1 MNTHSQK
8 FIRKRKFALVL
19 PLLVLPFL
27 TLAFWALGG
36 GNAAGNEKPVHQ
48 GLDLTLP
55 EPKLENHLEGKLSL
69 YERAEQNARRLKD
82 AKAADPYSRDL
93 ETDSINNN
101 MGHEPYDDEYGEYPL
116 ITHTNVNNALDES
129 SQTEAKLCRQLA
141 EIKAQINTTSNWKQ
155 ESDDSGQE
163 DWLPATEKVPDWQP
177 TVAGAADASL
187 QPTAD
192 PELQQLDNMLTKI
205 LDIEHPQR
213 VKERLQQ
220 QSIDKRG
227 LVFPV
232 ETKPDIPKAALMQRD
247 NNAIKTFSVNQFY
260 DSGNDLFDQN
270 ETAIPAVVHETQ
282 ALVSGATLKLRL
294 TEDVF
299 INGIRIPAGT
309 FIYGLCSL
317 DGERLTVDVKHIR
330 YRNSLLPVN
339 LSVFDIDGITG
350 IRIPGAISRDAAKQG
365 MTNGIQS
372 MDFYNMDPS
381 LGAQAASAGIQ
392 TFKSLL
398 GNKAKLI
405 KATVR
410 AGYPVL
416 LVDNNKRNQ

>member
-1 MNTHSQK
+1 
-8 FIRKRKFALVL
+8 
-19 PLLVLPFL
+19 
-27 TLAFWALGG
+27 LGG
-36 GNAAGNEKPVHQ
+36 GSAAGNEKPTHK

-55 EPKLENHLEGKLSL
+55 EPKLDNHMDNKLSL
-69 YERAEQNARRLKD
+69 YEQAEQRARRLKD

-129 SQTEAKLCRQLA
+129 SQTEAKLRRQLA
-141 EIKAQINTTSNWKQ
+141 ELKAQINTTSNWKQ

-177 TVAGAADASL
+177 TVTGAADASL

-220 QSIDKRG
+220 QSMDKRG

-232 ETKPDIPKAALMQRD
+232 ETKPDIPKADLLQPQNKA
-247 NNAIKTFSVNQFY
+247 FSEP
-260 DSGNDLFDQN
+260 SGNAFYESENIWSAQN

-282 ALVSGATLKLRL
+282 TLVSGATLKLRL

-299 INGIRIPAGT
+299 INGIQVPAGT

-317 DGERLTVDVKHIR
+317 DGERLIVDVKHIR
-330 YRNSLLPVN
+330 YRNTLLPVK
-339 LSVFDIDGITG
+339 LSVFDIDGIAG
-350 IRIPGAISRDAAKQG
+350 IRIPGAISRNAAKQG

-372 MDFYNMDPS
+372 MDFYSMNPS

-392 TFKSLL
+392 TVKSLL

-416 LVDNNKRNQ
+416 LMDNNKRNQ

>member
-1 MNTHSQK
+1 M
-8 FIRKRKFALVL
+8 VL

-27 TLAFWALGG
+27 TLTFWALGG
-36 GNAAGNEKPVHQ
+36 GSAAGNEKPTHK
-48 GLDLTLP
+48 GLELTLP
-55 EPKLENHLEGKLSL
+55 EPKIDNHMDNKLSL
-69 YERAEQNARRLKD
+69 YEQAEQRARRLKD
-82 AKAADPYSRDL
+82 AKAADPYSRALD
-93 ETDSINNN
+93 TDSINNN
-101 MGHEPYDDEYGEYPL
+101 MGNEPYDDAYEQYPL

-129 SQTEAKLCRQLA
+129 SQTEAKLRRQLA
-141 EIKAQINTTSNWKQ
+141 NLKAQINTPP
-155 ESDDSGQE
+155 DSEQDSE
-163 DWLPATEKVPDWQP
+163 DYRQNSWSPLTEDVSAWQP
-177 TVAGAADASL
+177 SPVGLQDASL
-187 QPTAD
+187 PTASD

-213 VKERLQQ
+213 VTKRLKQ
-220 QSIDKRG
+220 QSLDKRG

-232 ETKPDIPKAALMQRD
+232 ETKPDIPKADLMQPQ
-247 NNAIKTFSVNQFY
+247 NKAFSES
-260 DSGNDLFDQN
+260 SGNAFYESENNWSAQN

-282 ALVSGATLKLRL
+282 TLVSGATLKLRL

-299 INGIRIPAGT
+299 VNGIQVPAGI

-317 DGERLTVDVKHIR
+317 DGERLTVTVKHIR
-330 YRNSLLPVN
+330 YKNALLPVN
-339 LSVFDIDGITG
+339 LSVFDMDGITG
-350 IRIPGAISRDAAKQG
+350 IHIPGAISRDAAKQG

-381 LGAQAASAGIQ
+381 LGAQAASAGVQ
-392 TFKSLL
+392 TVKSLL

>member
-1 MNTHSQK
+1 MDTHSQK
-8 FIRKRKFALVL
+8 IIRKRKFALVL

-36 GNAAGNEKPVHQ
+36 GSASGNEKPVHQ

-55 EPKLENHLEGKLSL
+55 EPKLENQVEGKLSL
-69 YERAEQNARRLKD
+69 YEQAEKKARRLQD
-82 AKAADPYSRDL
+82 AKAADPYSRTFK
-93 ETDSINNN
+93 TDSLRDAIDSHPV
-101 MGHEPYDDEYGEYPL
+101 GFEQQEDPL
-116 ITHTNVNNALDES
+116 NTHANFDNAFEES
-129 SQTEAKLCRQLA
+129 RQTEAKLRRQLA
-141 EIKAQINTTSNWKQ
+141 DLKAQINTPMDLEQDT
-155 ESDDSGQE
+155 DDYLKK
-163 DWLPATEKVPDWQP
+163 DWPSVTDKLSVWQP
-177 TVAGAADASL
+177 PVAGLPEASFTVA
-187 QPTAD
+187 PD

-220 QSIDKRG
+220 QSMDKRG

-232 ETKPDIPKAALMQRD
+232 ETKPDIPKAELLQRD
-247 NNAIKTFSVNQFY
+247 NNATTFSGNQFY
-260 DSGNDLFDQN
+260 DSGNNLSAQN

-282 ALVSGATLKLRL
+282 TLVSGATIKLRL

-299 INGIRIPAGT
+299 INGIRVPAGT
-309 FIYGLCSL
+309 FIYGICSL
-317 DGERLTVDVKHIR
+317 DGERLTADIKHIR
-330 YRNSLLPVN
+330 YRNTLLPVN
-339 LSVFDIDGITG
+339 LSVFDMDGIAG

-392 TFKSLL
+392 TVKSLL